1 MAATDSITFPA
12 KSHTHSEYM
21 KNNIQK
27 IDITK
32 YIVSPVTANTG
43 MYGDNYIITFDKLCF
58 VHFRVF
64 IDYTILESKAYT
76 LFKNLP
82 VNFETNSNF
91 IDFGFYGSIST
102 PPYASYITYLDE
114 LTFNGN
120 QISTNVTKTPN
131 ASGRLYISVNSL
143 LILKTV

>member
-1 MAATDSITFPA
+1 MASTDVITFPA
-12 KSHTHSEYM
+12 KSHTHDQYM

-27 IDITK
+27 TDITK
-32 YIVSPVTANTG
+32 YIVSPVSARTD

-64 IDYTILESKAYT
+64 IDYTILESKIYI

-91 IDFGFYGSIST
+91 IDFGFYGNITT
-102 PPYASYITYLDE
+102 PPYNSYITYLDE
-114 LTFNGN
+114 LTFDGN
-120 QISTNVTKTPN
+120 QISINVTKTAN

-143 LILKTV
+143 LILKAV